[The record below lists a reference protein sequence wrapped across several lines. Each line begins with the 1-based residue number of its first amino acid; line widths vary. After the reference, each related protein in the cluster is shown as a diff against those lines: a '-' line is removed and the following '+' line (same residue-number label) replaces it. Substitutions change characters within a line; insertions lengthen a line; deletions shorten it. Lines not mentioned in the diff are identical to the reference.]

1 MSYIAGRRP
10 IKEALLGS
18 RQVSHVYMAHVIGP
32 SESVNE
38 IVRLAETQNIP
49 IVKVLMEQLDQWAG
63 GVVHQGIVA
72 RIGEFRYSD
81 VADLMK
87 LVEGKE
93 QALVVALDGVDD
105 PQNFGAIT
113 RTAVGAGVDGLI
125 IREHRAVSVTPA
137 VVKASA
143 GAVEYAVIV
152 RSNISLAIDQLK
164 NEGFW
169 IIGTDSSA
177 PAPIWDLD
185 LKGRIVLVLGGEH
198 QGLSRLV
205 KSKCDFLAMLPMS
218 QKIGSLNVSAAAAV
232 IIYEAVKQRGTS

>member
-1 MSYIAGRRP
+1 MSYVAGRRP
-10 IKEALLGS
+10 VKEALLGR
-18 RQVSHVYMAHVIGP
+18 RQVSHVYLARGAGP

-49 IVKVLMEQLDQWAG
+49 TVMVMTDQLDQWAG
-63 GVVHQGIVA
+63 GVVHQGVVA

-81 VADLMK
+81 MADLVR
-87 LVEGKE
+87 LVDGKE
-93 QALVVALDGVDD
+93 QALIVALDGVED

-113 RTAVGAGVDGLI
+113 RTAVGAGVNGLI
-125 IREHRAVSVTPA
+125 IRENRAVSVTPA

-143 GAVEYAVIV
+143 GAIEYAVIV
-152 RSNISLAIDQLK
+152 KSNISSAIDRLK
-164 NEGFW
+164 SEGFW
-169 IIGTDSSA
+169 IIGTDGSA

-205 KSKCDFLAMLPMS
+205 KSKCDFLAKLPMS
-218 QKIGSLNVSAAAAV
+218 RKISSLNVSAAAAA
-232 IIYEAVKQRGTS
+232 IIYEAVKQRA